1 MLERNKR
8 MLGYRRLFQEG
19 LRSKTKNS
27 DRKKNRATSPY
38 CTQSN
43 WTATWFHDNFTCATF
58 VPSKRKQ
65 YKSIEVSSNDS
76 LIHASF

>member
-8 MLGYRRLFQEG
+8 MLGYRRLFQEELG
-19 LRSKTKNS
+19 SKTKKPIDISLLYSEN
-27 DRKKNRATSPY
+27 
-38 CTQSN
+38 N
-43 WTATWFHDNFTCATF
+43 WTATWFLIILPCATF